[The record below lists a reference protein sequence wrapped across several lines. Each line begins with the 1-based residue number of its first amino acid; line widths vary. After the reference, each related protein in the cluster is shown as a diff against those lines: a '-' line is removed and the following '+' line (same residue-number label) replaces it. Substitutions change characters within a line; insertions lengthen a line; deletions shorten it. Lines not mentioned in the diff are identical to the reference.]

1 MSTTDVLCP
10 YAHRYDLRRHR
21 PLTRI
26 DIDEDA
32 LERLMTLAG
41 VRTEDEAVN
50 LALSFYVEQQE
61 RAARISRNHERA
73 DEWGAVGDA
82 ERLHQAE
89 KADR

>member
-32 LERLMTLAG
+32 LERVMTLAG
-41 VRTEDEAVN
+41 SGPRTRRSTSPNPTDAAIVDEAV
-50 LALSFYVEQQE
+50 ALMLTRYRTGS
-61 RAARISRNHERA
+61 
-73 DEWGAVGDA
+73 
-82 ERLHQAE
+82 
-89 KADR
+89 